1 MPKEEI
7 PKTGRRVANLLILTN
22 GKKSF
27 LVPLP
32 QTYTDALRAAARH
45 FGGAASDYVLQTRDF
60 DLCDGSYTEISPDAW
75 IIVKPNLKKLRA
87 VAADPADSD
96 CDSDSGES
104 LSHIGGPKPE
114 PLPTLT
120 MLSSFVASEAINLTF
135 VYQPQSS
142 GPHVRYEIGTLPVK
156 THRRMSVQTLFEAVC
171 QLFGDVVH
179 RPFTTEQL
187 RFSFGER
194 SFRLENIQYD
204 AFAICQLGLNDGDRV
219 FIHPPLVGG
228 KPVIYLYAPQLIE
241 ATVRLSLVDD
251 WAFSAVYP
259 VVPVKGTD
267 AGQQLEWR
275 VQTRHDGTL
284 LELNTGMEV
293 AYLYWEAE
301 TQGSLARASSPPP
314 SPVLTAPATRH
325 KEVFTPG
332 MSNLCDEDSVLLA
345 VSNITPYLD
354 AALKFMGLHTE
365 ARTSFITYWLPSIL
379 KYDFVALRFVEQA
392 AYERAAPLEV
402 TPAPD
407 VVTRVFMLFRGVGKV
422 DLGRWAK
429 ALARADEPASRWR
442 DVVGAQLDKT
452 LNASLFRVIEWG
464 GMEVL

>member
-32 QTYTDALRAAARH
+32 KTYTDALRAAARH

-75 IIVKPNLKKLRA
+75 ITVKPNLKKLRA

-96 CDSDSGES
+96 CDSDSGER

-120 MLSSFVASEAINLTF
+120 MLSSSVASEAIHLIF

-142 GPHVRYEIGTLPVK
+142 GPH
-156 THRRMSVQTLFEAVC
+156 AVC

-179 RPFTTEQL
+179 RHFTTEQL

-194 SFRLENIQYD
+194 SFRLENIQDD

-228 KPVIYLYAPQLIE
+228 KPVIYLYAPQPIE

-259 VVPVKGTD
+259 VVPVQGTD

-284 LELNTGMEV
+284 LELNTGLEV
-293 AYLYWEAE
+293 AYLYWEADYVSL
-301 TQGSLARASSPPP
+301 TQGSWARASSPPP

-354 AALKFMGLHTE
+354 AALKFTGLHTE

>member
-1 MPKEEI
+1 
-7 PKTGRRVANLLILTN
+7 
-22 GKKSF
+22 
-27 LVPLP
+27 
-32 QTYTDALRAAARH
+32 
-45 FGGAASDYVLQTRDF
+45 
-60 DLCDGSYTEISPDAW
+60 
-75 IIVKPNLKKLRA
+75 
-87 VAADPADSD
+87 
-96 CDSDSGES
+96 
-104 LSHIGGPKPE
+104 
-114 PLPTLT
+114 
-120 MLSSFVASEAINLTF
+120 MLSSSVASEAINLTF

-156 THRRMSVQTLFEAVC
+156 THRRMSVQTLFEA
-171 QLFGDVVH
+171 
-179 RPFTTEQL
+179 
-187 RFSFGER
+187 
-194 SFRLENIQYD
+194 
-204 AFAICQLGLNDGDRV
+204 LGLNDGDRV

-228 KPVIYLYAPQLIE
+228 KPVIYLYAPQPIE

-284 LELNTGMEV
+284 LELNTGLEV
-293 AYLYWEAE
+293 AYLYWEAD
-301 TQGSLARASSPPP
+301 PPP